1 VTLIV
6 YLGLASILFVI
17 AFTWQACSGPEVSGG
32 QTRRES
38 IIEAWTNIV
47 VGFSLNYL
55 VNLFMLPQMTDG
67 GHLSL
72 MSNFWGGWCF
82 TAVSML
88 RQYILRRFF
97 NSRGFATW
105 LSRKLNATQRT
116 L

>member
-1 VTLIV
+1 MTLIEA
-6 YLGLASILFVI
+6 LGLASMLFVC
-17 AFTWQACSGPEVSGG
+17 AFTWQACSGPETGGG

-38 IIEAWTNIV
+38 VIEAWTNII

-72 MSNFWGGWCF
+72 MNNFWGGWCF

-88 RQYILRRFF
+88 RQYVIRRWF
-97 NSRGFATW
+97 NSRGFASW
-105 LSRKLNATQRT
+105 IARLLA
-116 L
+116 